1 MNLLPPS
8 IRGRLLLSLLAAAAA
23 IWTAAGVKAYRDAL
37 HEVDELLDAHLAQ
50 SAALL
55 LAQSG
60 DLDQIDTEHLPLLH
74 KYARRVAF
82 QVWEDGDK
90 LLLHSLNAPN
100 TRLSARDDGF
110 ADERIGDRRWRVY
123 SVWSDDLLIQV
134 AEEDRARIAIARGVG
149 RNLILPLLL
158 GLPLLGALIAWS
170 VQRSLRPLVDL
181 SVQLGR
187 RAPDHLAPLLIADD
201 TPSELRPLVDRLN
214 GLLARLSDSFE
225 AERRITADVA
235 HELRTPIAG
244 LKAQAQVAQRAA
256 SDAEREQALHKVIQA
271 CDRAARLIDQ
281 LLTLARLEPAHLRS
295 SAGPVALRAL
305 AAQVVADL
313 APQALLRG
321 VDLSVEGIEAS
332 VHGHADLLA
341 ILLRNL
347 VDNAVRYSPDH
358 THVRVDI
365 ARDERGTHLQVV
377 DQGPGIDASQHDKL
391 GQRFQRLGRA
401 DLGGTGLG
409 LSIARRIVEL
419 QGATLSFEAGDGGRG
434 LRVVTTFAGPSAPSD
449 HPQS

>member
-1 MNLLPPS
+1 MIRLPRS
-8 IRGRLLLSLLAAAAA
+8 IRGRLLLSLLTAAAV
-23 IWTAAGVKAYRDAL
+23 IWTLTGAKAYRDAL

-55 LAQSG
+55 VAQSG
-60 DLDQIDTEHLPLLH
+60 DLDEIDTEHLPLLH
-74 KYARRVAF
+74 KYSRRVAF
-82 QVWEDGDK
+82 QVWGDGDK

-100 TRLSARDDGF
+100 TPLSSRDDGF
-110 ADERIGDRRWRVY
+110 ADERVDGRRWRVY

-134 AEEDRARIAIARGVG
+134 AEEDHARIAIARGVG
-149 RNLILPLLL
+149 RNLVLPLLL

-170 VQRSLRPLVDL
+170 VQRSLRPLIGL
-181 SVQLGR
+181 SVQVGR
-187 RAPDHLAPLLIADD
+187 RAPDHLSPLIVADD
-201 TPSELRPLVDRLN
+201 TPTELRPLVDRLN
-214 GLLARLSDSFE
+214 TLLARLSDSFE

-256 SDAEREQALHKVIQA
+256 SDAEREQALHKVVLA

-281 LLTLARLEPAHLRS
+281 LLILARLEPAHLRS
-295 SAGPVALRAL
+295 SAGPVELRAL
-305 AAQVVADL
+305 AANIVASL
-313 APQALLRG
+313 APQALQRG
-321 VDLSVEGIEAS
+321 IELSVEGDEAS

-341 ILLRNL
+341 VLLRNL

-358 THVRVDI
+358 THVRIRV
-365 ARDERGTHLQVV
+365 ARDDGCTRLQVI
-377 DQGPGIDASQHDKL
+377 DQGPGIDAGQHDML

-409 LSIARRIVEL
+409 LSIARRIAEL
-419 QGATLSFEAGDGGRG
+419 HGANLSFDAGDNARG
-434 LRVVTTFAGPSAPSD
+434 LRVTTSFPAAAR
-449 HPQS
+449 

>member
-1 MNLLPPS
+1 MSRLPRS
-8 IRGRLLLSLLAAAAA
+8 IRGRLLLSLLTAAAA
-23 IWTAAGVKAYRDAL
+23 IWILTGVKAYRDAL

-60 DLDQIDTEHLPLLH
+60 DLDEIDTEHLPLLH

-110 ADERIGDRRWRVY
+110 ADERIGNRRWRVY

-134 AEEDRARIAIARGVG
+134 AEEDRARAAIARGVG

-158 GLPLLGALIAWS
+158 GLPLLGAMIGWS

-181 SVQLGR
+181 SAQVGR

-201 TPSELRPLVDRLN
+201 MPSELRPLVDRLN
-214 GLLARLSDSFE
+214 VLLARLSASFE

-244 LKAQAQVAQRAA
+244 LKAQAQVVQRAA
-256 SDAEREQALHKVIQA
+256 SDAEREQALHKVIRA

-281 LLTLARLEPAHLRS
+281 LLILARLEPAHLRS
-295 SAGPVALRAL
+295 SGGPVELRAL
-305 AAQVVADL
+305 AASIAADL
-313 APQALLRG
+313 APQALQRG
-321 VDLSVEGIEAS
+321 IELSVEGADAP
-332 VHGHADLLA
+332 VHGYADLLA
-341 ILLRNL
+341 VLLRNL

-358 THVRVDI
+358 THVRIRVTSDQGST
-365 ARDERGTHLQVV
+365 RLQVI

-409 LSIARRIVEL
+409 LSIARRIAAL
-419 QGATLSFEAGDGGRG
+419 HGATLGFDTGDAARG
-434 LRVVTTFAGPSAPSD
+434 LCVTVSFPPALP
-449 HPQS
+449 